1 MVWNKLPMP
10 GTLKLTTTSLKMA
23 SLEAKGS
30 LHSMWR
36 AKVILKSL
44 LFLYIDDLIFTR
56 NDEKMVEKLR
66 KEMMKKY
73 GMDDIG
79 LFRYFLGIKVYQEE
93 DGVFVC

>member
-1 MVWNKLPMP
+1 
-10 GTLKLTTTSLKMA
+10 MA

-44 LFLYIDDLIFTR
+44 LFLCIDDLIFTR

-73 GMDDIG
+73 GMDDMG
-79 LFRYFLGIKVYQEE
+79 LFRYFLEIKVYQEE